1 MGYAA
6 SKLGTADICI
16 FGLDNDNNI
25 SDRSSMQHGLLA
37 IMPSPA
43 PGCGLV
49 QGSSLLHGSQG
60 DQGDHQ
66 HIGEL
71 GNWEV

>member
-1 MGYAA
+1 
-6 SKLGTADICI
+6 
-16 FGLDNDNNI
+16 
-25 SDRSSMQHGLLA
+25 MQHGLLA

-43 PGCGLV
+43 PECGLV

-66 HIGEL
+66 HIGKL
-71 GNWEV
+71 GSVKLDALLYWEILYC

>member
-1 MGYAA
+1 
-6 SKLGTADICI
+6 
-16 FGLDNDNNI
+16 
-25 SDRSSMQHGLLA
+25 MQHGLLA
-37 IMPSPA
+37 LMPSPA
-43 PGCGLV
+43 PECGLV

-66 HIGEL
+66 HIEKL

>member
-1 MGYAA
+1 
-6 SKLGTADICI
+6 
-16 FGLDNDNNI
+16 
-25 SDRSSMQHGLLA
+25 MQHGLLA

-43 PGCGLV
+43 PECGLV

-66 HIGEL
+66 HIGKL
-71 GNWEV
+71 GIVKLDIL